1 MNSYKNILYTGAFR
15 FPDKDAAAFRVKSVA
30 DCLRKEGFNVDIAG
44 WEKGG
49 NSYKHDGFR
58 CYPQSELD
66 QDVMGRFKPFKRLL
80 NFVFKGSKTLK
91 WINSNNN
98 YDVFILYNPFFFFSL
113 VMLLWGR
120 VNGKKII
127 IDSTEW
133 YESEHLIGGKFG
145 LASCENW
152 MRMNITYP
160 KFDNIIC
167 ISDFLV
173 NYYKSKGVKN
183 IIKLYPMHDESIIKN
198 NTLQKRDY
206 SKLVFFY
213 AGQPGKKDIVLDF
226 IGKLELIQRETN
238 KRVIFKIAGSSIDDI
253 KKSSNYS
260 PKILRSIKF
269 VESMGFISREEVF
282 EQYRRSDYSILFR
295 EDKRYA
301 YAGFPTKGMES
312 LINGCP
318 IILND
323 VGDIASIVKS
333 DSLGICLSSSSLDQA
348 ETYRK
353 FTELDFERE
362 KISAR
367 ALVHFGMSS
376 KYDDISRFMKNL

>member
-1 MNSYKNILYTGAFR
+1 
-15 FPDKDAAAFRVKSVA
+15 
-30 DCLRKEGFNVDIAG
+30 
-44 WEKGG
+44 
-49 NSYKHDGFR
+49 
-58 CYPQSELD
+58 
-66 QDVMGRFKPFKRLL
+66 
-80 NFVFKGSKTLK
+80 
-91 WINSNNN
+91 
-98 YDVFILYNPFFFFSL
+98 
-113 VMLLWGR
+113 
-120 VNGKKII
+120 
-127 IDSTEW
+127 
-133 YESEHLIGGKFG
+133 
-145 LASCENW
+145 
-152 MRMNITYP
+152 
-160 KFDNIIC
+160 
-167 ISDFLV
+167 
-173 NYYKSKGVKN
+173 
-183 IIKLYPMHDESIIKN
+183 IKLYPMHDESIIKN